1 MCHLATGH
9 TMVMNAALRRVVLK
23 YRPDFLPMHDMW
35 VYLVAL
41 AVGAKVYYDEV
52 PHVHYRQH
60 SENVLGAYNVE
71 GARESLYARWRRRWD
86 GWRAETQE
94 FSRLADEIRKGYFE
108 EMPEINRRVLSLFLD
123 AKQSCFSRLRLL
135 CSPDVRSGYRRRN
148 VRFVFSILANSY

>member
-1 MCHLATGH
+1 MRRDDDTLEIETYANRLPDDLSGRQCFVLDPMLATGH
-9 TMVMNAALRRVVLK
+9 TMVMNAALRRVVLQ
-23 YRPDFLPMHDMW
+23 YSPRLLADARHV

-86 GWRAETQE
+86 RWRAETQE
-94 FSRLADEIRKGYFE
+94 FFALG
-108 EMPEINRRVLSLFLD
+108 
-123 AKQSCFSRLRLL
+123 
-135 CSPDVRSGYRRRN
+135 RRN
-148 VRFVFSILANSY
+148 S